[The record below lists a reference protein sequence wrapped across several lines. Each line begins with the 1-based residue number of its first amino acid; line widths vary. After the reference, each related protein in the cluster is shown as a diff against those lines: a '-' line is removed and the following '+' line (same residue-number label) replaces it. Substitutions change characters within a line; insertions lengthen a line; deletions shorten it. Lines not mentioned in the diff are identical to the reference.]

1 VAVWVISVPVKTIPD
16 GALLEELKASAA
28 SLAVSIDSAQIN
40 GKGKTYEAWALM
52 EIALRLKGMAGLSVE
67 ARGHDDK
74 PVNDFRFR
82 GGPGH
87 IPPSSAKGEQPS
99 HFRIWRHA
107 NWPWEMHLSLEHFGA
122 SGATHE
128 LDISVI
134 PVVEALHYRLS
145 NGGPFHGR
153 RLVGLEL
160 KDYDVKTTL
169 NKEIPRALF
178 GLAVDLDVG
187 VVVEKFS
194 ISVRPHTLHS
204 RTLHAPKHW
213 LITTAKISADST
225 KLLSAYGIAS
235 EASVSP
241 SSCNVFDDI
250 AKAITEGI

>member
-1 VAVWVISVPVKTIPD
+1 MPAKTIASE
-16 GALLEELKASAA
+16 ALLEELKAAAA
-28 SLAVSIDSAQIN
+28 SVAVSIDSSQIN
-40 GKGKTYEAWALM
+40 GKGKTYEAWSLM
-52 EIALRLKGMAGLSVE
+52 EIALRLKGMAGISIE
-67 ARGHDDK
+67 PRGHDDK
-74 PVNDFRFR
+74 PVTDFRFR

-87 IPPSSAKGEQPS
+87 IPPSTAKGEQPS

-134 PVVEALHYRLS
+134 PVVEALHYRFS
-145 NGGPFHGR
+145 NGGPFDGR

-160 KDYDVKTTL
+160 KDYDVETIL
-169 NKEIPRALF
+169 NKAIPRALF

-194 ISVRPHTLHS
+194 ISVRPLTLHS
-204 RTLHAPKHW
+204 RALHAPKHW

-225 KLLSAYGIAS
+225 KLLSAYDIAS
-235 EASVSP
+235 KASVSP
-241 SSCNVFDDI
+241 SSCDVFDDI
-250 AKAITEGI
+250 AKTIAESI